1 MLCGILL
8 RLRFRQTVADSKHD
22 RMITWNQRPKVRS
35 MNQILENLKPPGI
48 VKWKHIKYQTS
59 STPTLQKI
67 VLVDK
72 LSTKTV
78 AYKSVYRQFMMS
90 EASEVIKYEVYQIS
104 STLHLVRNSSLAAV
118 AVLSRVVQFL
128 NYIYTL
134 SFWEYSGISSTVH
147 TVSQC

>member
-1 MLCGILL
+1 M
-8 RLRFRQTVADSKHD
+8 
-22 RMITWNQRPKVRS
+22 
-35 MNQILENLKPPGI
+35 
-48 VKWKHIKYQTS
+48 
-59 STPTLQKI
+59 QKI

-134 SFWEYSGISSTVH
+134 SF
-147 TVSQC
+147 